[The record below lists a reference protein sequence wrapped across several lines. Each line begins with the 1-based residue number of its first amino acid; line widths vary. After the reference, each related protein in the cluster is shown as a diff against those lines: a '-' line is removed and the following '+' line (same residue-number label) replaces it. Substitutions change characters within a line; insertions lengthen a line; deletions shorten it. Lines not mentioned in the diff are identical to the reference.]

1 MANSFIEAIGRRKT
15 ASARVRLT
23 RANNTT
29 VTINDKELT
38 TYFPYVT
45 LQKMV
50 TDILTTED
58 AGIENYTIT
67 ARVAGGGIA
76 SQAEAVRLG
85 IARALLKEDADRRT
99 LLKAAS
105 QRHGQSVKTPTPQ
118 RQTKRA
124 ATNCCGSFVRHQILH
139 GTCGVAA

>member
-99 LLKAAS
+99 LLKAKGYLKRDPRAVERKKPGLKKARKSAS
-105 QRHGQSVKTPTPQ
+105 WS
-118 RQTKRA
+118 KR
-124 ATNCCGSFVRHQILH
+124 
-139 GTCGVAA
+139 

>member
-1 MANSFIEAIGRRKT
+1 MANSYIEAIGRRKT

-29 VTINDKELT
+29 VTVNDKEMT

-45 LQKMV
+45 LQNMV
-50 TDILTTED
+50 TDILKTED

-99 LLKAAS
+99 LLKAK
-105 QRHGQSVKTPTPQ
+105 GYL
-118 RQTKRA
+118 KRDPRA
-124 ATNCCGSFVRHQILH
+124 VERKKPGLKKARKSPSWSKR
-139 GTCGVAA
+139 

>member
-29 VTINDKELT
+29 VTVNDKEMT

-45 LQKMV
+45 LQNMV
-50 TDILTTED
+50 TDILKTEG

-85 IARALLKEDADRRT
+85 IARALLKEDLARRT
-99 LLKAAS
+99 LLKAK
-105 QRHGQSVKTPTPQ
+105 GYL
-118 RQTKRA
+118 KRDPRA
-124 ATNCCGSFVRHQILH
+124 VERKKPGLKKARKSPSWSKR
-139 GTCGVAA
+139 